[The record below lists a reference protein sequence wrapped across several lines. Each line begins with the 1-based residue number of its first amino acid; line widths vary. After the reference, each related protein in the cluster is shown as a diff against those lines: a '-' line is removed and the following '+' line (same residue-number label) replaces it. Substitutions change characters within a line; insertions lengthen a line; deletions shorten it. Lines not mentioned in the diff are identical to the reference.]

1 MTKSARYGQQFI
13 EKKLQEYDFHPDA
26 WGPIIIRDPQSTKE
40 RIAEVAN
47 NRYSYRQLDDFTDLI
62 QRTLQRVPEVA
73 KVQRVGVLPEEIYLE
88 YSDARLA
95 ALKLQPT
102 KIKDILNARNVTAPG
117 GIVQTQS
124 RNVLVDATAEF
135 KSTKDIGNVLLAS
148 SPTGAPLYLRD
159 LVDIS
164 RAYQTPTRYLNYMVS
179 READGSWHRNRAI
192 TLAVQMRSGEQIFKF
207 GAAVDK
213 ALAYV
218 RPQLPADLIVART
231 SDQPRQVKELVSLL
245 MGSLYEAIVLVVI
258 VALIGF
264 WDWRAAMLMAASI
277 PLTLAMTF
285 GIVHVLGIDIQQV
298 SIATLIIALGLL
310 VICLLCRGRDK
321 RSWVRRR
328 TSRGR

>member
-1 MTKSARYGQQFI
+1 MGSRMMFVRCPWEVVPESTLRRRSRMTKSARMVSSSLRNGCKNTTFI
-13 EKKLQEYDFHPDA
+13 PTRGVRLSFAILK
-26 WGPIIIRDPQSTKE
+26 STKE

-148 SPTGAPLYLRD
+148 PPGGAPLYLRD
-159 LVDIS
+159 LVTYRVPI
-164 RAYQTPTRYLNYMVS
+164 
-179 READGSWHRNRAI
+179 
-192 TLAVQMRSGEQIFKF
+192 K
-207 GAAVDK
+207 
-213 ALAYV
+213 
-218 RPQLPADLIVART
+218 RPPGT
-231 SDQPRQVKELVSLL
+231 
-245 MGSLYEAIVLVVI
+245 
-258 VALIGF
+258 
-264 WDWRAAMLMAASI
+264 
-277 PLTLAMTF
+277 
-285 GIVHVLGIDIQQV
+285 
-298 SIATLIIALGLL
+298 
-310 VICLLCRGRDK
+310 
-321 RSWVRRR
+321 
-328 TSRGR
+328 

>member
-1 MTKSARYGQQFI
+1 MSVGSCSGIDFATAKTDEEIREYGQLFI

-102 KIKDILNARNVTAPG
+102 KIKDILNTRNVTAPG

-148 SPTGAPLYLRD
+148 SSTGAPLYLRD
-159 LVDIS
+159 LVDI
-164 RAYQTPTRYLNYMVS
+164 R
-179 READGSWHRNRAI
+179 
-192 TLAVQMRSGEQIFKF
+192 
-207 GAAVDK
+207 
-213 ALAYV
+213 V
-218 RPQLPADLIVART
+218 RIRRLPGT
-231 SDQPRQVKELVSLL
+231 
-245 MGSLYEAIVLVVI
+245 
-258 VALIGF
+258 
-264 WDWRAAMLMAASI
+264 
-277 PLTLAMTF
+277 
-285 GIVHVLGIDIQQV
+285 
-298 SIATLIIALGLL
+298 
-310 VICLLCRGRDK
+310 
-321 RSWVRRR
+321 
-328 TSRGR
+328 

>member
-1 MTKSARYGQQFI
+1 MFVPCPSEAVPGSILRRRSQMTKSAAYGQQFI

-135 KSTKDIGNVLLAS
+135 KSTKDIGNVLL
-148 SPTGAPLYLRD
+148 G
-159 LVDIS
+159 
-164 RAYQTPTRYLNYMVS
+164 
-179 READGSWHRNRAI
+179 
-192 TLAVQMRSGEQIFKF
+192 
-207 GAAVDK
+207 
-213 ALAYV
+213 
-218 RPQLPADLIVART
+218 IVAHWSAALFARSCRHIACI
-231 SDQPRQVKELVSLL
+231 SDACPVPEL
-245 MGSLYEAIVLVVI
+245 
-258 VALIGF
+258 
-264 WDWRAAMLMAASI
+264 
-277 PLTLAMTF
+277 
-285 GIVHVLGIDIQQV
+285 H
-298 SIATLIIALGLL
+298 GL
-310 VICLLCRGRDK
+310 
-321 RSWVRRR
+321 
-328 TSRGR
+328 SRGERKLAS